1 MSGRQSLDAAVR
13 DDAGSA
19 RAQMSLLR
27 RLWGDHVRGHLP
39 ALIVA
44 LVFMTLEGASLGAFA
59 WLVRPLFDELFTQG
73 SMDGVLWVASLI
85 AALFVI
91 RSLSGFVQRLIVV
104 NVGLRVSNAL
114 QGRMVNHMLGL
125 DQRFFHDNAPG
136 ALIER
141 VRGDTLALQKLASST
156 LIAAGRDTVTLLSL
170 IVVMLATDWVWTLT
184 ALIGIPLLVVPLILV
199 QSYIRST
206 TLKSR
211 EAAARLSTRLDE
223 IFHGIQ
229 TIKLNRL
236 ERSEDKR
243 FDRDLTRFRRPAMR
257 AQVGQAANPALMDL
271 IAAAGF
277 VAVLWFGGQQII
289 GGEKSLGEFMSFFT
303 ALGLMFEPLRRLSNV
318 AGQVQA
324 ALASLERIY
333 TALDAPATVKGPDR
347 PEPFQA
353 GDICFDDVHFGY
365 DDTPVLRGLTLVA
378 EAGKTTALVGP
389 SGAGKTTVFALLTR
403 LADPR
408 SGQVSIGGVPV
419 DRVALE
425 ELRDRIA
432 VVSQDSALFDE
443 TIAVNIA
450 MGRADATPEDI
461 RRAADNASVLDFTDT
476 LEAGLDTEVG
486 PRGSLLSGGQRQ
498 RVTIARAMLKA
509 APILLLDEPT
519 SALDARSEQLVQAAL
534 DRLAEGRTTLVI
546 AHRLSTIRAADKI
559 VVMEAGRVV
568 EEGTHEA
575 LMSLNGAYARLY
587 RLQSSG
593 EGPSNPAA

>member
-1 MSGRQSLDAAVR
+1 MSARQSLDGAPGP
-13 DDAGSA
+13 DAGSA
-19 RAQMSLLR
+19 KAQTTLLR
-27 RLWGDHVRGHLP
+27 RLWRDHVRGHLP

-73 SMDGVLWVASLI
+73 SMNGVIWVASLI

-114 QGRMVNHMLGL
+114 QGRMVQHMLGL
-125 DQRFFHDNAPG
+125 DHRFFLDNAPG

-170 IVVMLATDWVWTLT
+170 IVVMLLNDWAWTLT
-184 ALIGIPLLVVPLILV
+184 ALVGIPLLVVPLALV
-199 QSYIRST
+199 QSYIRTT
-206 TLKSR
+206 TLDSR
-211 EAAARLSTRLDE
+211 QAAARLSTRLDE

-243 FDRDLTRFRRPAMR
+243 FDRELTRYRRPAMR

-289 GGEKSLGEFMSFFT
+289 EGEKSLGEFMSFFT

-333 TALDAPATVKGPDR
+333 TALDAPATVRGPES
-347 PEPFQA
+347 PEPFRP
-353 GDICFDDVHFGY
+353 GDIRFDDVRFGY
-365 DDTPVLRGLTLVA
+365 DDAPVLRGLTFVA
-378 EAGKTTALVGP
+378 RTGETTALVGP

-403 LADPR
+403 LADP
-408 SGQVSIGGVPV
+408 GQRH
-419 DRVALE
+419 DQHR
-425 ELRDRIA
+425 
-432 VVSQDSALFDE
+432 
-443 TIAVNIA
+443 
-450 MGRADATPEDI
+450 GRA
-461 RRAADNASVLDFTDT
+461 
-476 LEAGLDTEVG
+476 GG
-486 PRGSLLSGGQRQ
+486 PRR
-498 RVTIARAMLKA
+498 
-509 APILLLDEPT
+509 P
-519 SALDARSEQLVQAAL
+519 
-534 DRLAEGRTTLVI
+534 
-546 AHRLSTIRAADKI
+546 
-559 VVMEAGRVV
+559 
-568 EEGTHEA
+568 
-575 LMSLNGAYARLY
+575 
-587 RLQSSG
+587 
-593 EGPSNPAA
+593 

>member
-1 MSGRQSLDAAVR
+1 V
-13 DDAGSA
+13 
-19 RAQMSLLR
+19 
-27 RLWGDHVRGHLP
+27 
-39 ALIVA
+39 I
-44 LVFMTLEGASLGAFA
+44 
-59 WLVRPLFDELFTQG
+59 
-73 SMDGVLWVASLI
+73 WVASLI

-91 RSLSGFVQRLIVV
+91 RSLSGFTQRLIVV
-104 NVGLRVSNAL
+104 NVGLKVSNAL
-114 QGRMVNHMLGL
+114 QGRLVHHLLGL
-125 DQRFFHDNAPG
+125 DQRFFLDNAPG

-156 LIAAGRDTVTLLSL
+156 LISAGRDVITLISL

-184 ALIGIPLLVVPLILV
+184 ALIGIPLLVIPLALV
-199 QSYIRST
+199 QGYIRTT

-211 EAAARLSTRLDE
+211 DAAARLSTRLDE

-236 ERSEDKR
+236 ERAEDDRFGRELKR
-243 FDRDLTRFRRPAMR
+243 FLRPAMR

-277 VAVLWFGGQQII
+277 VAVLWMGGQQII
-289 GGEKSLGEFMSFFT
+289 EGDRSLGQFMSFFT
-303 ALGLMFEPLRRLSNV
+303 ALGLMFEPLRRLSNI

-333 TALDAPATVKGPDR
+333 IALDAPPTIVSPPD
-347 PEPFQA
+347 PAPMQM
-353 GDICFDDVHFGY
+353 GDIAFQDVHFGY
-365 DDTPVLRGLTLVA
+365 GDTPVLRGLSFTA
-378 EAGKTTALVGP
+378 RAGQTTALVGP

-403 LADPR
+403 LADPG
-408 SGQVSIGGVPV
+408 SGSVSIGGVPV
-419 DRVALE
+419 DRVSLDD
-425 ELRDRIA
+425 LRDHIA

-443 TIAVNIA
+443 TIATNIA
-450 MGRADATPEDI
+450 MGREGATGEDV
-461 RRAADNASVLDFTDT
+461 RRAAQDASVLEFADA
-476 LEAGLDTEVG
+476 LEHGLDTEVG
-486 PRGSLLSGGQRQ
+486 PRGSALSGGQRQ

-509 APILLLDEPT
+509 APLLLLDEPT

-568 EEGTHEA
+568 EEGTHQELLA
-575 LMSLNGAYARLY
+575 IGGAYARLH
-587 RLQSSG
+587 RLQSAHD
-593 EGPSNPAA
+593 GPGGI

>member
-1 MSGRQSLDAAVR
+1 MSARQSLDRAQRA
-13 DDAGSA
+13 DAGSA
-19 RAQMSLLR
+19 KAQGLLLR
-27 RLWGDHVRGHLP
+27 RLWGDHVRAHLP

-44 LVFMTLEGASLGAFA
+44 LAFMALEGASLGAFA
-59 WLVRPLFDELFTQG
+59 WLVRPLFDELFTTG
-73 SMDGVLWVASLI
+73 NLDGVIWVASLI

-91 RSLSGFVQRLIVV
+91 RSLSGFTQRLIVV
-104 NVGLRVSNAL
+104 NVGLKVSNAL
-114 QGRMVNHMLGL
+114 QGRLVHHLLGL
-125 DQRFFHDNAPG
+125 DQRFFLDNAPG

-156 LIAAGRDTVTLLSL
+156 LISAGRDVITLISL

-184 ALIGIPLLVVPLILV
+184 ALIGIPLLVIPLALV
-199 QSYIRST
+199 QGYIRTT

-211 EAAARLSTRLDE
+211 DAAARLSTRLDE

-236 ERSEDKR
+236 ERAEDDRFGRELKR
-243 FDRDLTRFRRPAMR
+243 FLRPAMR

-277 VAVLWFGGQQII
+277 VAVLWIGGQQII
-289 GGEKSLGEFMSFFT
+289 EGDRSLGQFMSFFT
-303 ALGLMFEPLRRLSNV
+303 ALGLMFEPLRRLSNI

-333 TALDAPATVKGPDR
+333 IALDAPPTIVSPPD
-347 PEPFQA
+347 PAPMQM
-353 GDICFDDVHFGY
+353 GDIAFQDVHFGY
-365 DDTPVLRGLTLVA
+365 GDTPVLRGLSFTA
-378 EAGKTTALVGP
+378 RAGQTTALVGP

-403 LADPR
+403 LADPG
-408 SGQVSIGGVPV
+408 SGSVSIGGVPV
-419 DRVALE
+419 DRVSLDD
-425 ELRDRIA
+425 LRDHIA

-443 TIAVNIA
+443 TIATNIA
-450 MGRADATPEDI
+450 MGREGATGEDV
-461 RRAADNASVLDFTDT
+461 RRAAQDASVLEFADA
-476 LEAGLDTEVG
+476 LEHGLDTEVG
-486 PRGSLLSGGQRQ
+486 PRGSALSGGQRQ

-509 APILLLDEPT
+509 APLLLLDEPT

-568 EEGTHEA
+568 EEGTHQELLA
-575 LMSLNGAYARLY
+575 IGGAYARLH
-587 RLQSSG
+587 RLQSAHD
-593 EGPSNPAA
+593 GPGGI

>member
-1 MSGRQSLDAAVR
+1 MGRPMSARQSLDAAVR
-13 DDAGSA
+13 PDAGSA
-19 RAQMSLLR
+19 KAQTTLLR
-27 RLWGDHVRGHLP
+27 RLWSDHVRAHLP

-73 SMDGVLWVASLI
+73 SMDGVIWVASLI
-85 AALFVI
+85 AVLFVI
-91 RSLSGFVQRLIVV
+91 RSLSGFTQRLIVV

-114 QGRMVNHMLGL
+114 QGRLVNHMLGL
-125 DQRFFHDNAPG
+125 DQRFFLDNAPG

-156 LIAAGRDTVTLLSL
+156 LITAGRDTVTLLSL
-170 IVVMLATDWVWTLT
+170 IAVMLVTDWTWTLT
-184 ALIGIPLLVVPLILV
+184 ALIGIPLLVVPLALV
-199 QSYIRST
+199 QSYIRTT

-243 FDRDLTRFRRPAMR
+243 FGRELTRFRRPAMR

-289 GGEKSLGEFMSFFT
+289 EGEKSLGEFMSFFT

-333 TALDAPATVKGPDR
+333 TALDAPATVIGPES
-347 PEPFQA
+347 PEPLQP
-353 GDICFDDVHFGY
+353 GDIRFDDVHFGY
-365 DDTPVLRGLTLVA
+365 DDTPVLRGLNLVA
-378 EAGKTTALVGP
+378 HAGQTTALVGP

-403 LADPR
+403 LADPGG
-408 SGQVSIGGVPV
+408 GQVSIGGTPV
-419 DRVALE
+419 ERIALDD
-425 ELRDRIA
+425 LRDHIA

-443 TIAVNIA
+443 TIATNIA
-450 MGRADATPEDI
+450 MGRAGASPEDV
-461 RRAADNASVLDFTDT
+461 RRAAEDASVLEFAEA
-476 LEAGLDTEVG
+476 LEDGLGTQVG
-486 PRGSLLSGGQRQ
+486 PRGSILSGGQRQ

-519 SALDARSEQLVQAAL
+519 SALDARSEQLVQGAL
-534 DRLAEGRTTLVI
+534 DRLAAGRTTLVI

-559 VVMEAGRVV
+559 VVMEDGRVV
-568 EEGTHEA
+568 EEGTHDVLLA
-575 LMSLNGAYARLY
+575 ANGAYARLY
-587 RLQSSG
+587 RLQASG
-593 EGPSNPAA
+593 DET